1 MLLVICIKMGVYDI
15 VAQVLERVVHGVL
28 VVLSVL
34 LRYNADIMKNKM
46 EVPSNRL
53 SLRRKILEEKKE

>member
-1 MLLVICIKMGVYDI
+1 MGVYDI
-15 VAQVLERVVHGVL
+15 VAQVSERVVHGVL